1 MIYLLRHN
9 RNHKERWIN
18 SIFGSKNELYDVL
31 RYDMNNPFIFK
42 KLNDFFDYL
51 PFAAII
57 NDLVL
62 CLYCGNESNFF
73 L

>member
-18 SIFGSKNELYDVL
+18 SIFGSKNELCDIL
-31 RYDMNNPFIFK
+31 RYGMNNPFIFN
-42 KLNDFFDYL
+42 KLNDFFDNL
-51 PFAAII
+51 PFAEII

-62 CLYCGNESNFF
+62 CLYCGNELNFF

>member
-1 MIYLLRHN
+1 MIYLLRDN

-18 SIFGSKNELYDVL
+18 SIFGSKNELCDIL
-31 RYDMNNPFIFK
+31 RYDMNNPFIFN

-62 CLYCGNESNFF
+62 CLYCWNDLNFF

>member
-1 MIYLLRHN
+1 MIYLLRDN

-42 KLNDFFDYL
+42 KLNDFFDY
-51 PFAAII
+51 
-57 NDLVL
+57 
-62 CLYCGNESNFF
+62 
-73 L
+73 